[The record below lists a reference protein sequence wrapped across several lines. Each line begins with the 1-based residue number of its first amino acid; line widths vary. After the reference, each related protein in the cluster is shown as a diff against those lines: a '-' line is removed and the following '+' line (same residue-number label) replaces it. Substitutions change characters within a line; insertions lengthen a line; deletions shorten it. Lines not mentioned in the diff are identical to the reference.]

1 MSRLTIDSD
10 VMENA
15 KREMI
20 GMIRASI
27 DLDQLREV
35 FNQQYSFT
43 DADEISFKDGDT
55 VVYNDDVVVKLN
67 YKVGLTLE
75 VMIDNEGNPII
86 PEKQES
92 AEQAEDPVEEA
103 GRLAGEAADD
113 EASGEAT
120 HTW

>member
-55 VVYNDDVVVKLN
+55 VVHNDKVTVKLN
-67 YKVGLTLE
+67 YKVGLTLT
-75 VMIDNEGNPII
+75 VLIDSDGNPII
-86 PEKQES
+86 PDADES
-92 AEQAEDPVEEA
+92 AEAENAKDPVEEA
-103 GRLAGEAADD
+103 GSQAGEAA
-113 EASGEAT
+113 
-120 HTW
+120 HTWGSD